1 MHEASSNSGNLTR
14 PSVGTSK
21 MTLSV
26 EDLEGPSGPRARRRV
41 VVLDVADVV
50 DGLEDAVDAVLGGVV
65 IEDSDY

>member
-21 MTLSV
+21 MTLRISS
-26 EDLEGPSGPRARRRV
+26 GPSGPRARRRV